1 MLFKYSNESCLKNPD
16 HNKAFQRI
24 GNMTM
29 LWVDLSMFSDRSLNE
44 ALMGL
49 DTDAME
55 EDSALLV
62 FHELVS
68 KPNQGV
74 CK

>member
-1 MLFKYSNESCLKNPD
+1 
-16 HNKAFQRI
+16 
-24 GNMTM
+24 MTM